1 MWRACITGGAG
12 FIGSN
17 LADRLRADDE
27 VIELPPPKA
36 DPGNAALDDH
46 VAGQPLGLGHQPT
59 DDLDRGVDPEHIDS
73 PSQGVKI
80 ERG

>member
-1 MWRACITGGAG
+1 MTDDPARTQTTEPVP
-12 FIGSN
+12 
-17 LADRLRADDE
+17 DDE

-36 DPGNAALDDH
+36 DPGNAAVDDH